1 MQQHDEPVT
10 LSLAGIARL
19 ARVGRAA
26 VSNWRRRHTA
36 FPDPVGGTDASPKAS
51 DWDSQ
56 RYRLPGAWF
65 AAKVPARETR
75 YAGVEFWGGQALHRV
90 V

>member
-1 MQQHDEPVT
+1 M
-10 LSLAGIARL
+10 
-19 ARVGRAA
+19 
-26 VSNWRRRHTA
+26 
-36 FPDPVGGTDASPKAS
+36 DASPKAS

>member
-1 MQQHDEPVT
+1 MPARRRRT
-10 LSLAGIARL
+10 GIA
-19 ARVGRAA
+19 
-26 VSNWRRRHTA
+26 S
-36 FPDPVGGTDASPKAS
+36 
-51 DWDSQ
+51 
-56 RYRLPGAWF
+56 RYRLPGVWF